1 MTNTAAI
8 IGGGVIGGGWAAR
21 FLLMGWDV
29 RVFDPDPQA
38 QRKIAEVLGNARRS
52 LPGLSDQA
60 MPSEGRLS
68 YHGTIEEAVADAVWV
83 QESVPER
90 LELKHATYAAIQAA
104 NTTAIIGSSTSGF
117 KPSQLQENAA
127 TPGQILVTHPF
138 NPVYLLPLIEL
149 VPSEQNA
156 PETVENAKKVLTS
169 IAMYPLH
176 VRKEIDA
183 HIADRFL
190 EAVWREALWLIKD
203 GIATTEEIDNAI
215 RYGFGLRWG
224 QMGLFE
230 TYRIAGGE
238 AGMAHFIEQ
247 FGPCLAWPWTK
258 LMDVPELTPELV
270 KTIAD
275 QSDTQSGMHSIR
287 DLERIRDTNLVAMM
301 RALKTQDFGAGA
313 LLNAHD
319 QTQTRS
325 TEKVFAG
332 ARAGKAA
339 PITTVSRAI
348 PLDWTDYNGHM
359 NEARYLQAFG
369 DATDRLMEL
378 VGCDADYISSGGS
391 YFTAETH
398 IRHVDEVHAGARVT
412 IKTQVLNGAG
422 KKMHLFHEMFEED
435 RLLATGEHMLIHVS
449 LETRKASAPADHI
462 AARLEAIAEIHA
474 QLDRPEGAGRA
485 VGVR

>member
-1 MTNTAAI
+1 MTQTAAI

-29 RVFDPDPQA
+29 RIFDPDPQA
-38 QRKIAEVLGNARRS
+38 ERKMSEVLANARRS

-60 MPSEGRLS
+60 MPPEGTWTFQTS
-68 YHGTIEEAVADAVWV
+68 IEEAVKGVAWV

-90 LELKHATYAAIQAA
+90 LDLKHATYASIQAA
-104 NTTAIIGSSTSGF
+104 NPGAIIGSSTSGF
-117 KPSQLQENAA
+117 KPSELQEGAA
-127 TPGQILVTHPF
+127 NPGQIVVAHPF

-149 VPSEQNA
+149 VPSA
-156 PETVENAKKVLTS
+156 ETPPATIQAAKDILTS

-203 GIATTEEIDNAI
+203 AIATTEEIDNAI

-258 LMDVPELTPELV
+258 LMDVPELTDELV

-275 QSDTQSGMHSIR
+275 QSDAQSGMHSIR
-287 DLERIRDTNLVAMM
+287 DLERLRDNNLVAMM
-301 RALKTQDFGAGA
+301 RALKAQDFGAGA
-313 LLNAHD
+313 LLNSHD
-319 QTQTRS
+319 VGQTRS

-332 ARAGKAA
+332 ARAGKPA
-339 PITTVSRAI
+339 PITTVNRAV

-369 DATDRLMEL
+369 DATDRLMEI
-378 VGCDADYISSGGS
+378 VGCDADYIASGGS
-391 YFTAETH
+391 YFTVETH
-398 IRHVDEVHAGARVT
+398 IRHIDEVHAGAK
-412 IKTQVLNGAG
+412 IKIATQVLEGKG
-422 KKMHLFHEMFEED
+422 KKMHLFHEMYEGD

-449 LETRKASAPADHI
+449 LETRKASNPADHI
-462 AARLEAIAEIHA
+462 AGKLEAIAAIHA
-474 QLDRPEGAGRA
+474 QLDRPDGAGAA